1 MREEVNQRQF
11 EVSERFS
18 GGWDGTNSD
27 RECFKQQRLMGKSKA
42 FRGEALMLRQFILWS
57 KIDVFALAGR

>member
-27 RECFKQQRLMGKSKA
+27 RECFKQLLMGKSKA
-42 FRGEALMLRQFILWS
+42 LLAAARMLRQFILWS
-57 KIDVFALAGR
+57 KIDVFAFAGR